1 MAKEL
6 YKFDM
11 SGLDNVWLVN
21 GFTWHDTPY
30 GRAVQIDNGDA
41 LDKTIMGILVSK
53 PANITGKEIRYLRLN
68 FGLSQ
73 PDLAKLLSKDTQ
85 TIARWEKSGRTA
97 KTTEMLARVVF
108 ANLLDGNQP
117 INSVVQTLN
126 AIDHAKHARIVVVE
140 KQGKWTATHEP
151 LPV

>member
-1 MAKEL
+1 MANEL

-30 GRAVQIDNGDA
+30 GKAIQIEDGEALTRAIAHAV
-41 LDKTIMGILVSK
+41 LHK
-53 PANITGKEIRYLRLN
+53 PANITGKEIRFLRTH
-68 FGLSQ
+68 FEMSQ

-85 TIARWEKSGRTA
+85 TIARWEKSGKTA

-108 ANLLDGNQP
+108 ANLLDGNQT
-117 INSVVQTLN
+117 ISSVVQTLN
-126 AIDHAKHARIVVVE
+126 AIDHAKNARIVAVE
-140 KQGKWTATHEP
+140 KHGEWTAKHE
-151 LPV
+151 VMV

>member
-1 MAKEL
+1 MPVL
-6 YKFDM
+6 
-11 SGLDNVWLVN
+11 
-21 GFTWHDTPY
+21 H
-30 GRAVQIDNGDA
+30 
-41 LDKTIMGILVSK
+41 K
-53 PANITGKEIRYLRLN
+53 PANITGKEIRYLRSN

-108 ANLLDGNQP
+108 ANLLDGNQT

-126 AIDHAKHARIVVVE
+126 AIDHAKHARRIVAVE
-140 KQGKWTATHEP
+140 KHGKWTATHE
-151 LPV
+151 VVA